1 MSTKV
6 YPFTTF
12 HLSLVFTERTLHN
25 WAASMNRV
33 TLKRL
38 GLAVV
43 CGLIGLA
50 VNNWRTGSNAPML
63 VGRILTLP
71 IAILFGPWLGAF
83 AAIIPAL
90 AGRGVF
96 SAAIVVL
103 PLEAFV
109 LGAFARRSRSPLL
122 GGFLVWTT
130 VAATVIAVPAAYG
143 FGYLRQTVLPV
154 ALQLVVGGLVAVV
167 VADLIATFAAKYLV
181 EVDERPARRLRGDAF
196 HAFVLAATVPVL
208 VLASVDTQLTSAKQ
222 EVDGGARLHEAVSA
236 LNEHIGNYVN
246 DHEHAVQSL
255 AAALTTLSGDSGR
268 QQKLLD
274 QYHGVYPGFITLFVA
289 DRLGVV
295 REIYPPRDSEPP
307 PVSDREYFIGAVQT
321 KRLVIS
327 DVILGR
333 LSYVPIVT
341 VAVPIFDATG
351 AVSGVAGGSLDLS
364 RLETFVENFRTLPDA
379 QISVLDQHNRV
390 IFTSGKTTFTA
401 LQALGQDE
409 LVRASP
415 AAVNGV
421 YRYQRRVDTGDD
433 IEAPRLAAVA
443 VMAPTGWKVFIE
455 QPLVNIRLQA
465 TGYYGFAL
473 GLMLLAFGGAVLGA
487 RAFARRVTRP
497 LEEVVAVVRNISAHG
512 GHAEAKLT
520 SAPPAEIAA
529 LLEDVNSMQTRLA
542 DSYRQLEQALIQ
554 RERLNTE
561 LRALTEDLDRKV
573 RDRTVELVAAT
584 HVAEEANQAKS
595 EFLAN
600 MSHEI
605 RTPLNGIIGMTE
617 LALDTGLSL
626 EQREYLTMVK
636 SSADALLSILND
648 ILDFSKIEM
657 RKLELEAIPFSIRDH
672 LADLLKPLALR
683 AEQKDLELVC
693 HVLPDV
699 TSVAVGDPGRLRQ
712 VIVNLVG
719 NAIKFT
725 ERGQILVQV
734 ESMSKT
740 ADGMMLH
747 YFVSDSGMGIPA
759 EKQQA
764 IFEPFKQ
771 ADGSTTR
778 RFGGTGLGL
787 TISSTLVELM
797 GGRIWVESEP
807 LEGSTFHF
815 TVSLGVTDARPEP
828 PAVNL
833 TDLPVLIVDDNGV
846 NRRVLHDL
854 LLRWKMR
861 PTVVDSGAAA
871 LRALI
876 AASEGREPFALVLLD
891 ANMPEM
897 DGFEVARRIGSN
909 PNLGGATIMMLS
921 SSGQYDESNRCREVG
936 IATHLTKPVDQR
948 ELLSAIGR
956 VLAREPGQRASLP
969 STMLPAE
976 LPERRLHVLL
986 AEDNPV
992 NQRLAASLLE
1002 RRGHKVRI
1010 AANGREA
1017 LTAVT
1022 AAPFDVVL
1030 MDVQMP
1036 EMGGFEATAAIRA
1049 LEIERKAAR
1058 LPIIA
1063 MTAHAMK
1070 GDRERCIAAGMDE
1083 YITKPLDPRL
1093 LCAIVEQMAGGPPV
1107 EDQRGQLP
1115 TLPAEVLARVG
1126 GDRALLAEISRLFV
1140 DDAPQ
1145 HLKKIREAIEARDGE
1160 SLRRAAHG
1168 LKGAAANFDAEGVV
1182 SAARSLEEI
1191 GRTGDFDG
1199 HDAAWQALEAE
1210 TDQLIRVLRS
1220 V

>member
-1 MSTKV
+1 MSR
-6 YPFTTF
+6 
-12 HLSLVFTERTLHN
+12 S
-25 WAASMNRV
+25 S
-33 TLKRL
+33 LKRV
-38 GLAVV
+38 GIAVL
-43 CGLIGLA
+43 CGLVGLA
-50 VNNWRTGSNAPML
+50 VNVWRTGTIAPL
-63 VGRILTLP
+63 LFGRIVTLP
-71 IAILFGPWLGAF
+71 VAILFGPWYGAF
-83 AAIIPAL
+83 AAIIPASI
-90 AGRGVF
+90 GTGVF
-96 SAAIVVL
+96 SVGLWVL
-103 PLEAFV
+103 PLEAVVVGLFS
-109 LGAFARRSRSPLL
+109 RRGRSPLL
-122 GGFLVWTT
+122 GGFLVWT
-130 VAATVIAVPAAYG
+130 VLAATLIAVPGAYG
-143 FGYLRQTVLPV
+143 VGYLRQTILPV
-154 ALQLVVGGLVAVV
+154 ALQLVVSGLVAVV
-167 VADLIATFAAKYLV
+167 VADLIATFAANRI
-181 EVDERPARRLRGDAF
+181 VDVDPRPPRRLRGDAF

-208 VLASVDTQLTSAKQ
+208 LLASVDGQMTSRKQ
-222 EVDGGARLHEAVSA
+222 ELDGGARLHEAVAA
-236 LNEHIGNYVN
+236 LNEHIGAYVD

-255 AAALTTLSGDSGR
+255 AAALTTLSGENSRR
-268 QQKLLD
+268 QQLLD

-289 DRLGVV
+289 DSLGVV
-295 REIYPPRDSEPP
+295 RDIFPPRDSESPP
-307 PVSDREYFIGAVQT
+307 ISDREYFINAVQT
-321 KRLVIS
+321 RRPAVS

-341 VAVPIFDATG
+341 IAVPIFDAAG
-351 AVSGVAGGSLDLS
+351 AVAGVAGGSLDLS
-364 RLETFVENFRTLPDA
+364 KFEQFVQDFRTLSDA
-379 QISVLDQHNRV
+379 RITVVDQHARV
-390 IFTSGKTTFTA
+390 IYTSGQTAFTA
-401 LQALGQDE
+401 LQSLAQDD
-409 LVRASP
+409 LVLASFG
-415 AAVNGV
+415 AVNGV
-421 YRYQRRVDTGDD
+421 YDYQRRIAGA
-433 IEAPRLAAVA
+433 IPSARLAAVA
-443 VMAPTGWKVFIE
+443 TMAPTGWKVFVE
-455 QPLVNIRLQA
+455 QPLANIRLQS
-465 TGYYGFAL
+465 TGYYAFAL
-473 GLMLLAFGGAVLGA
+473 ALMLLAFGGAVLGA
-487 RAFARRVTRP
+487 HGFARTVTRP

-512 GHAEAKLT
+512 GHAEVELT
-520 SAPPAEIAA
+520 RDPPAEIAA
-529 LLEDVNSMQTRLA
+529 LLQDVNGMQTRLA

-573 RDRTVELVAAT
+573 RDRTAELAAAT
-584 HVAEEANQAKS
+584 HVAEEANKAKS

-617 LALDTGLSL
+617 LALDTPLSI

-657 RKLELEAIPFSIRDH
+657 RKLELEQIPFSIRDH

-683 AEQKDLELVC
+683 AEQKDLEVVC

-699 TSVAVGDPGRLRQ
+699 PNVAVGDPGRLRQ
-712 VIVNLVG
+712 VIVNLIG

-734 ESMSKT
+734 ETMSTT
-740 ADGMMLH
+740 ATAMVLH

-764 IFEPFKQ
+764 IFEPFRQ

-815 TVSLGVTDARPEP
+815 TVNLGVTDARPEP

-846 NRRVLHDL
+846 NRRVLQDL
-854 LLRWKMR
+854 LVRWKMR

-871 LRALI
+871 LRAL
-876 AASEGREPFALVLLD
+876 AEASERRQPFALVLLD
-891 ANMPEM
+891 ANMPDM
-897 DGFEVARRIGSN
+897 DGFEVARRIGTTPS
-909 PNLGGATIMMLS
+909 LGGATIMMLS
-921 SSGQYDESNRCREVG
+921 SSGQFDEGNKCREVG

-956 VLAREPGQRASLP
+956 VLAREPGQRATVP

-986 AEDNPV
+986 AEDNAV

-1002 RRGHKVRI
+1002 RRGHKVTI

-1017 LTAVT
+1017 LAAVT
-1022 AAPFDVVL
+1022 AQPFDVVL

-1049 LEIERKAAR
+1049 LDISRHAAR

-1070 GDRERCIAAGMDE
+1070 GDRERCLAAGMDE
-1083 YITKPLDPRL
+1083 YLTKPLDPRQ
-1093 LCAIVEQMAGGPPV
+1093 LCALVEEMANGTPAVLRGGEPLA
-1107 EDQRGQLP
+1107 LP
-1115 TLPAEVLARVG
+1115 MEVLARVG
-1126 GDRALLAEISRLFV
+1126 GDRELLAEISRLFV
-1140 DDAPQ
+1140 DDAPR
-1145 HLKKIREAIEARDGE
+1145 HLEKIREALDAHDGE

-1168 LKGAAANFDAEGVV
+1168 LKGAAANFDAGGVV
-1182 SAARSLEEI
+1182 EAARALEEI
-1191 GRTGDFDG
+1191 GRTGEFG
-1199 HDAAWQALEAE
+1199 AHEPAWRSLTFE
-1210 TDQLIRVLRS
+1210 TDRLISVLRT
-1220 V
+1220 VCQ